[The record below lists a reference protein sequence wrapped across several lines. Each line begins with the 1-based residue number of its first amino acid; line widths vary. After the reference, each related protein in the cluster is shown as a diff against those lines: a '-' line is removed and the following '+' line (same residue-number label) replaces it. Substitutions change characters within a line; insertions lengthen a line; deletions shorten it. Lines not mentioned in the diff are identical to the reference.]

1 MFLTQQHLSRRTM
14 LRGLGVTVA
23 LPFLDAMIPAGTA
36 FAQSRKQPVRLIA
49 MEMVHGS
56 AGSTAFGIKK
66 NMWAPAATGS
76 DFDLSPSSL
85 KPLEAYRDY
94 LTIVSRSACC
104 NDCGGTLRTGG
115 ECVFRFEP
123 KEILC
128 IVCAD
133 LRNLK
138 YRPSLR
144 WEKAARKRAKGLER
158 RT

>member
-1 MFLTQQHLSRRTM
+1 MSFKSREKKRRRKLAIANSRREHGETM
-14 LRGLGVTVA
+14 KAR
-23 LPFLDAMIPAGTA
+23 
-36 FAQSRKQPVRLIA
+36 
-49 MEMVHGS
+49 H
-56 AGSTAFGIKK
+56 
-66 NMWAPAATGS
+66 
-76 DFDLSPSSL
+76 
-85 KPLEAYRDY
+85 Y

-144 WEKAARKRAKGLER
+144 WEKAARERAKGLAR